1 MFAKGDWRALVV
13 GRHKL
18 MWNSRGRHKLHDLGA
33 PAGEDED
40 RAKFAVSRT
49 DSLLERLEEL
59 TGVLPP
65 FQASA
70 GTGNEID
77 AATRR
82 ALEGLGYLETKRDA
96 SEDHG
101 QDVPSTP

>member
-1 MFAKGDWRALVV
+1 
-13 GRHKL
+13 

-65 FQASA
+65 PRTSAASA
-70 GTGNEID
+70 GTGDEID
-77 AATRR
+77 DATRR
-82 ALEGLGYLETKRDA
+82 ALEGLGYLETERDA

-101 QDVPSTP
+101 QEVPSTP